1 MKNTAIRQ
9 ITQKRLS
16 REKKKDCDCLFLAT
30 EAYSEDGEFYENT
43 SLLLAV
49 TYFRKMLHIKCFTGF
64 LIRLCTRIN

>member
-16 REKKKDCDCLFLAT
+16 REEKKDCDCLFLAT

-43 SLLLAV
+43 
-49 TYFRKMLHIKCFTGF
+49 
-64 LIRLCTRIN
+64 

>member
-43 SLLLAV
+43 
-49 TYFRKMLHIKCFTGF
+49 
-64 LIRLCTRIN
+64 